1 MMHNSKLLPNR
12 LTKEEVAAATMSW
25 TRILS
30 TYSSRRKK
38 ALKEPIPGYNTLW
51 AMLMAA
57 IAKHDRSAIEMAAEL
72 TKENMPQHIYL
83 SLLGSAWCELGNR
96 EKGLAM
102 LREAAE
108 IHSSPSLLLSVAGET
123 DDLEE
128 KQNLAGRVL
137 ADNPQDVDALRHL
150 AYAKYHQGDRE
161 EAERLIDKILLT
173 EANNILAL
181 EYKGN
186 IYFDAGEYGTAL
198 EQYRKI
204 ALKPMPL
211 ALRFK
216 ICHCYYLLGQFGKA
230 RKIAKSIRDK
240 VALANY
246 LEADVQSVNEL
257 LTKILN
263 S

>member
-83 SLLGSAWCELGNR
+83 SLLGCAWCELGNR

-108 IHSSPSLLLSVAGET
+108 IHSSPSLLLSVAAET

-128 KQNLAGRVL
+128 KQNLASRVL

-181 EYKGN
+181 EHKGN

-204 ALKPMPL
+204 ALKPMPV

-230 RKIAKSIRDK
+230 RRTARSIQDT
-240 VALANY
+240 VALANN
-246 LEADVQSVNEL
+246 LDVNVQSVNEL